1 MERCEFSKNFRNSG
15 SQWRLR
21 VSLLFL
27 NEMKDV
33 QQSIEKGFSDLA
45 KFAISSSLCSHIQ
58 SMFFFVVVLPFNS
71 VSLDFVW

>member
-1 MERCEFSKNFRNSG
+1 
-15 SQWRLR
+15 
-21 VSLLFL
+21 
-27 NEMKDV
+27 MKDV